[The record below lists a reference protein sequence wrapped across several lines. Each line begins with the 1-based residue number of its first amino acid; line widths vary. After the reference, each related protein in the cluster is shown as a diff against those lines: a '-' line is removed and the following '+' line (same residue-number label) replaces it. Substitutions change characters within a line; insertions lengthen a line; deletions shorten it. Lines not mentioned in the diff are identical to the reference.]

1 MALSTSKLKG
11 RGATSRKMLLFTWKL
26 GPSAQCI
33 SIYLMK
39 ISKNHPP
46 RTRVGVVGTGFIALG
61 LCRLLQ
67 TTKDLVVSRVL
78 TRRDLQAIEGDIT
91 PTQSL
96 DELLDHSD
104 IILEC
109 SGDIFHATKVVDAA
123 MKRKMPVVTMASEFH
138 ATVGSYFV
146 DKGIISEAQ
155 GDQPGSLAAL
165 HEEAE
170 EMGFRPLVY
179 ANIKG
184 FQNHHPTVKDMKYW
198 SGVNGISL
206 QQVTSFT
213 DGTKLQIEQV
223 LVANGLGA
231 SIANQ
236 GMSGLRDM
244 SLDTAGPILGQIAK
258 RLGSPI
264 ADYIINPALPAG
276 VFLVC
281 EHPTERS
288 DVLRYLKLG
297 SGPFHTLLRPYHL
310 CHLEVPRTIRRIL
323 AGQPPLLNN
332 SATPKAGVIPIA
344 KCKLSAGHV
353 IPMAIG
359 GSDLRGEAAPLS
371 EFPDCPPL
379 GLLTGARLR
388 NSVEQGQILQLS
400 DVDIPESLAKE
411 AWESIRSRSAIT

>member
-1 MALSTSKLKG
+1 M
-11 RGATSRKMLLFTWKL
+11 
-26 GPSAQCI
+26 PSIQ
-33 SIYLMK
+33 
-39 ISKNHPP
+39 NHP
-46 RTRVGVVGTGFIALG
+46 RKAQVGIVGTGFIALG
-61 LCRLLQ
+61 LCGLLR
-67 TTKDLVVSRVL
+67 TAADMVVSRVL
-78 TRRDLQAIEGDIT
+78 TRRDTQRLGEICN

-96 DELLDHSD
+96 DDLLDNSD
-104 IILEC
+104 IIVEC
-109 SGDIFHATKVVDAA
+109 SGDVLHATKVVDAA
-123 MKRKMPVVTMASEFH
+123 MKRKLPVVTMASEFH

-146 DKGIISEAQ
+146 NKGIISEAQ

-165 HEEAE
+165 HEEAV

-184 FQNHHPTVKDMKYW
+184 FQNHHPTAKDMIYW
-198 SGVNGISL
+198 SGVNGISIP
-206 QQVTSFT
+206 QVTSFT

-231 SIANQ
+231 LIAKQ

-244 SLDTAGPILGQIAK
+244 TLEIAGPILGQVAK
-258 RLGSPI
+258 QLGSPI

-281 EHPTERS
+281 EHPTERPE
-288 DVLRYLKLG
+288 VLRYFKLG
-297 SGPFHTLLRPYHL
+297 SGPYYTLLRPYHL

-332 SATPKAGVIPIA
+332 SATPRATVIPIA
-344 KCKLSAGHV
+344 KCEMSAGH
-353 IPMAIG
+353 IITTAIG
-359 GSDLRGEAAPLS
+359 GNDLRGEAALIS

-388 NSVEQGQILQLS
+388 HSVEQGQILQLS

-411 AWESIRSRSAIT
+411 AWESMRSPSAIS